1 MTSYPYNSSNGLLTA
16 SATTF
21 LCPDMIGRTIVTI
34 LDSIRIRG
42 IVGVVPTVILYPAEA
57 VESAVDLACVGAVG
71 IRKIGQPGSVENYR
85 NSLTR

>member
-1 MTSYPYNSSNGLLTA
+1 
-16 SATTF
+16 
-21 LCPDMIGRTIVTI
+21 MIGRTIVTI